1 LLNLLTIAEN
11 LIAAAVYVLPQP
23 HPDIVMQLEV
33 EDQPNILWGSSK
45 RLAPAGISGCLSWN
59 ASSYI

>member
-11 LIAAAVYVLPQP
+11 LIAAAVRVLPQLL
-23 HPDIVMQLEV
+23 PDIVMQLEV

-45 RLAPAGISGCLSWN
+45 RLSPAGISGCLSWN